1 MSRVSMS
8 LRVLASCCAALLFAL
23 FTGCQEKPEV
33 DPSEYGETISNLPV
47 VKDLPRYFPISDEL
61 ETKECQF
68 REEIEDR
75 TERELYES
83 QGRAQEYSV
92 IEAERN
98 QARRQKELEE
108 RAERE
113 RKQRELEEE
122 NASSDET
129 KSADVEEPATEE
141 PAAEEPAA
149 EEPAA
154 EEPAAEEPVTE
165 EPAAEKPAE

>member
-92 IEAERN
+92 LEAERN
-98 QARRQKELEE
+98 QARRQKELED

-122 NASSDET
+122 ITSSDET
-129 KSADVEEPATEE
+129 KSVAPAGRSIL
-141 PAAEEPAA
+141 PAVASTISCITTGSSSSPPSTSMCSTLA
-149 EEPAA
+149 
-154 EEPAAEEPVTE
+154 
-165 EPAAEKPAE
+165 